1 MTGKQGSSPES
12 IVREIK
18 RQTRRK
24 FTAEE
29 KIRIVLEGLRGE
41 AGITDLCRKE
51 GIHPTMYDKWSKT
64 FLEAGK
70 RQLNGDTIR
79 MVEESSLGVKRS
91 LREMDVPRSS
101 FYEWY
106 GRYVA
111 CFISHELKKYLETHE
126 IRHVRMKV
134 ISSDDPGEDRTLPPV
149 DEEPDPFGQLLC
161 TRRVDRKDPGVG
173 GILQSPAVSRGHRQ
187 RDPRGQVLRKGPR
200 DPEKEGKGPPGDH
213 EDEEGVEPDGDA

>member
-24 FTAEE
+24 FGAEE

-51 GIHPTMYDKWSKT
+51 GIHPTMYYKWSKA

-79 MVEESSLGVKRS
+79 EAGSDEVKELRTENDSLKMLVAELT
-91 LREMDVPRSS
+91 LRNRT
-101 FYEWY
+101 
-106 GRYVA
+106 
-111 CFISHELKKYLETHE
+111 LKKTLQGLESESIDT
-126 IRHVRMKV
+126 
-134 ISSDDPGEDRTLPPV
+134 
-149 DEEPDPFGQLLC
+149 
-161 TRRVDRKDPGVG
+161 
-173 GILQSPAVSRGHRQ
+173 
-187 RDPRGQVLRKGPR
+187 
-200 DPEKEGKGPPGDH
+200 
-213 EDEEGVEPDGDA
+213 

>member
-12 IVREIK
+12 IVWEIK

-51 GIHPTMYDKWSKT
+51 VIHPMMYYKWSKA

-79 MVEESSLGVKRS
+79 ETGSDEVKELRTGNDALKMLVAGGREGLGEKESTIYQIRAIRTSSLN
-91 LREMDVPRSS
+91 
-101 FYEWY
+101 
-106 GRYVA
+106 
-111 CFISHELKKYLETHE
+111 
-126 IRHVRMKV
+126 
-134 ISSDDPGEDRTLPPV
+134 
-149 DEEPDPFGQLLC
+149 
-161 TRRVDRKDPGVG
+161 
-173 GILQSPAVSRGHRQ
+173 
-187 RDPRGQVLRKGPR
+187 
-200 DPEKEGKGPPGDH
+200 GPPIM
-213 EDEEGVEPDGDA
+213 

>member
-1 MTGKQGSSPES
+1 MTGKKGTSPES

-51 GIHPTMYDKWSKT
+51 GIHPTIYYKWSKA

-79 MVEESSLGVKRS
+79 EAGSDEVKELRTENDSLKMLVAELT
-91 LREMDVPRSS
+91 LRNRT
-101 FYEWY
+101 
-106 GRYVA
+106 
-111 CFISHELKKYLETHE
+111 LKK
-126 IRHVRMKV
+126 
-134 ISSDDPGEDRTLPPV
+134 P
-149 DEEPDPFGQLLC
+149 
-161 TRRVDRKDPGVG
+161 
-173 GILQSPAVSRGHRQ
+173 
-187 RDPRGQVLRKGPR
+187 
-200 DPEKEGKGPPGDH
+200 
-213 EDEEGVEPDGDA
+213 